1 MLCLFLL
8 CPAFSGQAGTQL
20 KDSPLLALLPDGQE
34 LRGWAKD
41 GEPQFFQGKDLFI
54 YIDGGAEIYFE
65 YGFRRVIVQDYRNAA
80 GSRLSLEIFEM
91 ESTDS
96 AYGMFTFK
104 RSPRGEA
111 VALGD
116 ECQLADYYLNLCKG
130 RYLVTITSLDQ
141 EAAAKEGLT
150 ALARLAEKKLSE
162 RGQRPGLTSLLP
174 EEDQQPQSIRF
185 FKGPLALYNSYPF
198 FREDVFAFQAGIMG
212 EYANGC
218 SLFLFEYDAEESA
231 GRRFSEAR
239 RKFSAEPKYRN
250 IQWDGELLNAKDDRG
265 RTILARRS
273 GRHIVLLLGEN
284 NPETAETLLT
294 RVEKRLTAQKE
305 ER

>member
-1 MLCLFLL
+1 VLCLSLL
-8 CPAFSGQAGTQL
+8 CPALSGRAGTQL
-20 KDSPLLALLPDGQE
+20 KDSPLLALLPDGPE

-41 GEPQFFQGKDLFI
+41 GDPQFFEGKDLFI

-65 YGFRRVIVQDYRNAA
+65 YGFRRVIVQDYRNDA
-80 GSRLSLEIFEM
+80 GSRLSIEIFEM

-141 EAAAKEGLT
+141 EAAAKEGL
-150 ALARLAEKKLSE
+150 AGLARLVEKKLSE
-162 RGQRPGLTSLLP
+162 RGQSPGLISLLP
-174 EEDQQPQSIRF
+174 EGDQQPQSIRF

-198 FREDVFAFQAGIMG
+198 FREDVLAFQSGIKG

-218 SLFLFEYDAEESA
+218 SLFLFEYGAHEAAD
-231 GRRFSEAR
+231 RRFIEAR
-239 RKFSAEPKYRN
+239 RKASAEPKYRN
-250 IQWDGELLNAKDDRG
+250 IEWDGELLKAQDERG
-265 RTILARRS
+265 RTILAKVS
-273 GRHIVLLLGEN
+273 GRYIVLVLAGSP
-284 NPETAETLLT
+284 PETAERLLA
-294 RVEKRLTAQKE
+294 RAEKRLAAKKE
-305 ER
+305 EP